1 MWVTCGSNKQ
11 IIQKYAS
18 TGQTWI
24 SLIWRLNSKK
34 SASKSVFLWS
44 KGSYGFFFSA
54 EYMWWNLF
62 EIVSIPSIFDS
73 DKTENVSSAFIT
85 SMIYNNKQKGQIKGY
100 YIGAEDNSRYL
111 YLYFF
116 HVMNVMLIS
125 QNNRFCLPAL
135 GLSDVKFEDRRST
148 WIQTWDD

>member
-1 MWVTCGSNKQ
+1 MWVTCGLNKQ
-11 IIQKYAS
+11 IIQKYTS

-111 YLYFF
+111 HLYFF

-148 WIQTWDD
+148 WVQTWAD

>member
-1 MWVTCGSNKQ
+1 MTCGLNKQ
-11 IIQKYAS
+11 IIQKYTS

-100 YIGAEDNSRYL
+100 YIGAEDNSRYCICICIFSCDKL
-111 YLYFF
+111 
-116 HVMNVMLIS
+116 
-125 QNNRFCLPAL
+125 
-135 GLSDVKFEDRRST
+135 DVNEREQSLLFTCIKFVRCEVWRST
-148 WIQTWDD
+148 FDLGPDPAD